1 MTATQWLNIKK
12 KKKPNILKCQ
22 DCTLCPSNDNT
33 CDSIFTVYKLPAFTD
48 AYFNHGKQTLCQH
61 LSTLKNQICVSLD
74 CTILD
79 YLILKLVV

>member
-1 MTATQWLNIKK
+1 MTATQWLNEQTTCALSTVM
-12 KKKPNILKCQ
+12 P
-22 DCTLCPSNDNT
+22 LCPSNDNT